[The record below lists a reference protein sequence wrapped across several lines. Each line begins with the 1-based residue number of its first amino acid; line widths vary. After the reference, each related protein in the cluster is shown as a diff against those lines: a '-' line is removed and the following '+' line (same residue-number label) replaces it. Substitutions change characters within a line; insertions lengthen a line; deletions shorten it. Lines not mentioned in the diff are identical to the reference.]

1 MKPLIDPALRRHL
14 LDEGARLLASRRFY
28 KAHEAFED
36 LWKAASRQQDRDLWQ
51 GLAQLAAALVKHD
64 GREPTTA
71 ISLLAKARSRLTA
84 ARLQGEGGAA
94 MTAYLD
100 ALAGPI
106 AQEQELPDTGLPK
119 VLLEALRAV
128 E

>member
-1 MKPLIDPALRRHL
+1 MKPSIEPAVRRHL
-14 LDEGARLLASRRFY
+14 LDEGARLLASRQFY

-51 GLAQLAAALVKHD
+51 GLSQLAAALVKHD
-64 GREPTTA
+64 RREPTTA
-71 ISLLAKARSRLTA
+71 ISLLAKAKSRLTA
-84 ARLQGEGGAA
+84 ARLAGEGGTA
-94 MTAYLD
+94 MIAYLD

-106 AQEQELPDTGLPK
+106 AQEKELPDTKLPK
-119 VLLEALRAV
+119 ILLEALRAV